1 ARRTGDAPSTPTKGA
16 TRNRLVTVEI
26 VSSSATTST
35 AARGSPISSSASR
48 RAASSSEASI
58 AGCTFPPGKATSP
71 RCEGMVSGRRVS
83 TTRVSPP
90 ASNSGTRTAAAWLPG
105 MRGAGGGAGKA
116 RQRRRTSSSGSRRAS
131 DASLAQGAGPPRRMV
146 GGRGIFWAPPRRAT
160 TSVGRL
166 ELRRQLLE
174 QLLHAT
180 RLEVGHDLPGRRLAL
195 LPLHP
200 GGEQLGRVDRNL
212 LHGGQPSAR
221 HPPVPKT
228 PRRPRNATGVR
239 LPPESGKR
247 TPVRVGE
254 ERLKA

>member
-90 ASNSGTRTAAAWLPG
+90 AST
-105 MRGAGGGAGKA
+105 
-116 RQRRRTSSSGSRRAS
+116 SGSRRAS

-247 TPVRVGE
+247 TPVRVG
-254 ERLKA
+254 